1 MLYGPTNP
9 NVNDPSSFVCGEC
22 GSAAPPPS
30 PTMSM
35 HDNNSNLKRLSLNI
49 DRGAV
54 PLIKLIPSVVNVTA
68 EECQSNCIVTI
79 EYNVTPNQREQQ
91 TDREMNPQ
99 EAKENSQDGM
109 ATEILNRL
117 TEKGF
122 SFTVVDNPESASNSQ
137 QQEPIDASTQHTVRT
152 RLHITSGL
160 CCPTETPII
169 KSLLKPL
176 DGVVKIGVNVATKVA
191 WIDHTDVISAKEM
204 QEVLIRGK
212 FGVDILKDGNAAANT
227 AIGNNAFVKESRSNF
242 VESTL
247 LLNGDTGMLTVKSKD
262 TIERIIRQ
270 QYDKNEI
277 RALHLN
283 IPSRT
288 LKVEHDPEL
297 VDAETIGQ
305 MLTDELTNNS
315 HDRQQLHKWTV
326 KLLHDGAVE
335 GLTLPVLA
343 ETAKDDT
350 NSNLVDHMG
359 ICSGLRLNIIISGIF
374 WIISL
379 ISAIDEELDYLKY
392 AGIIS
397 VVSGMPPV
405 LIKACHT
412 VRRFQFDANCMM
424 VIAAFGALALG
435 EYDEAAS
442 VAFVFSIS
450 EWLESQATGK
460 ARKALGEIVS
470 LRPEYAHVLD
480 EKSGEITIIPAENVP
495 LGSLCSVRTGDKV
508 PADGIVIEGSS
519 SLDES
524 SITGEAR
531 PVDKV
536 AGDEVCAGA
545 INVGSTQLVIK
556 TTSTVEDSTLSRL
569 IALVEEAQTNRSET
583 EKIVDSFAK
592 KYTPFVLGT
601 ALLVCTVPWVF
612 GAEIGRYWTLNGLII
627 IVIACP
633 CALTISTPVTYS
645 AGLAATAKRGII
657 IKGGSRLEV
666 SKPYFS

>member
-1 MLYGPTNP
+1 MHVKRKKTKTTPYVPFP
-9 NVNDPSSFVCGEC
+9 VNFNDLSTFLCGEC
-22 GSAAPPPS
+22 GSS
-30 PTMSM
+30 LPTS
-35 HDNNSNLKRLSLNI
+35 
-49 DRGAV
+49 
-54 PLIKLIPSVVNVTA
+54 
-68 EECQSNCIVTI
+68 
-79 EYNVTPNQREQQ
+79 
-91 TDREMNPQ
+91 
-99 EAKENSQDGM
+99 
-109 ATEILNRL
+109 L
-117 TEKGF
+117 TEPLLP
-122 SFTVVDNPESASNSQ
+122 TDDNRAQ
-137 QQEPIDASTQHTVRT
+137 QTVRT

-160 CCPTETPII
+160 CCPTEIPVI

-176 DGVVKIGVNVATKVA
+176 SGVVKIGVNVATKVA
-191 WIDHTDVISAKEM
+191 WIDHTDVVSAQEM
-204 QEVLIRGK
+204 QDVLIRGK
-212 FGVDILKDGNAAANT
+212 FGVEILKDGSAT
-227 AIGNNAFVKESRSNF
+227 AIDSNAFVKEGRSNF

-247 LLNGDTGMLTVKSKD
+247 SINGDTASFTVKSKE
-262 TIERIIRQ
+262 TVEKIMRQ
-270 QYDKNEI
+270 QYGTNEI
-277 RALHLN
+277 RALHLH

-305 MLTDELTNNS
+305 MLMDGLAREAA
-315 HDRQQLHKWTV
+315 DRQQLHDWTV
-326 KLLHDGAVE
+326 KVLHDGAVE
-335 GLTLPVLA
+335 GLTLPALA
-343 ETAKDDT
+343 VNADT
-350 NSNLVDHMG
+350 NNNLIENVG
-359 ICSGLRLNIIISGIF
+359 ICSGLRLNVVISGIF

-379 ISAIDEELDYLKY
+379 LSAIDEDLDYLKY

-412 VRRFQFDANCMM
+412 IRRFQFDANCMM

-442 VAFVFSIS
+442 VSFLFAIS
-450 EWLESQATGK
+450 EWLEAQATGK

-470 LRPEYAHVLD
+470 LRPEYAHVMD
-480 EKSGEITIIPAENVP
+480 EKSGQITIIPAENVP

-508 PADGIVIEGSS
+508 PADGIVMEGSS

-536 AGDEVCAGA
+536 AGDRVCSGS
-545 INVGSTQLVIK
+545 INVGLTQLVIK
-556 TTSTVEDSTLSRL
+556 STSTVGDSTLSRL

-583 EKIVDSFAK
+583 EKLVDNFAK

-612 GAEIGRYWTLNGLII
+612 GAETGRYWTLNGLIF

-666 SKPYFS
+666 SKPISISVDCLHISNDVLFER